1 MAVHL
6 HVAVHRSELVHFSLF
21 PASPL
26 LYGFV
31 IVVELVIWEAGAK
44 VWGRAIGPVVRGPR
58 EARGRAREQH
68 ARVRQ
73 TGIQFSW
80 SNGSNEVKKV
90 KKKERGGT

>member
-1 MAVHL
+1 MEVHL
-6 HVAVHRSELVHFSLF
+6 HVSIHSSELVHFSLF

-31 IVVELVIWEAGAK
+31 IVVELVIREARAK
-44 VWGRAIGPVVRGPR
+44 VRGGAIGPVVRGSR

-80 SNGSNEVKKV
+80 SNGSNEGK
-90 KKKERGGT
+90 

>member
-1 MAVHL
+1 MDPFKIEMGIHL
-6 HVAVHRSELVHFSLF
+6 HVAVHGSELVHFSLF

-31 IVVELVIWEAGAK
+31 IVVELVIWEAGAE
-44 VWGRAIGPVVRGPR
+44 VWGRAIGPVVWGAG

-73 TGIQFSW
+73 TGIQLSW
-80 SNGSNEVKKV
+80 
-90 KKKERGGT
+90 